1 MAQRQYTLRFGDF
14 ERKLLMN
21 ILMEYHNQLLRDRKP
36 TEDVDAL
43 LRKVIDAPARRLGR
57 QTYSEAR

>member
-14 ERKLLMN
+14 ERNLLMK
-21 ILMEYHNQLLRDRKP
+21 ILMEFHNQLLRDRKP

-43 LRKVIDAPARRLGR
+43 LRKVIDAPVHRLGR
-57 QTYSEAR
+57 QIHSEAR